1 MQNIEDAEI
10 AARAE
15 EIRTIVEETEPYWK
29 LIDLE
34 DETNTNFL
42 LEKVWAVSGNGV
54 AYLEYDSQSPA
65 HEFLHTYL
73 QR

>member
-34 DETNTNFL
+34 DETNTNF
-42 LEKVWAVSGNGV
+42 
-54 AYLEYDSQSPA
+54 
-65 HEFLHTYL
+65 
-73 QR
+73 